1 MPADEASAQFRF
13 AEVAVGLP
21 LRTTFHYR
29 IPAEFK
35 KQIAAGQRVRVP
47 FGRRHIMGIVVGF
60 VPKAE
65 VSSVKPIA
73 GLLDEKPVFEPDILE
88 LTKWMARTYQAGW
101 GQTLESA
108 LPGPLRRGRSSM
120 TPREEESLQEILPNP
135 PHMLTGE
142 QNAAYQEIRASLDSL
157 KHQIFLL
164 HGVTGSGKTE
174 VYLQAIQRTL
184 EKGRSSIVLVPE
196 ISLTPQ
202 AIERFQGRF
211 GRKQVALLHSGM
223 LESRRLQEWRRIESG
238 QARVVIGARSAVFA
252 PAKSLGLI
260 VVDEEHEPSYKQSDA
275 PRYHAREVAIRRG
288 ELSGGTVILGSA
300 TPSLESYYLASSGR
314 YRLLQLK
321 KRVDAVPLPQV
332 EIVDMREEFSLRKR
346 SHIFS
351 RALEEAIAKTL
362 EENQQTILFL
372 NRRGFST
379 FVQCKKCGHTMKCT
393 SCQVSLTYH
402 IETKLLICHYCHA
415 SLETPKL
422 CPECRSEYVR
432 FKGTGTQRVESELAR
447 HFPGA
452 KIARM
457 DTDSTKV
464 RGSHEKILTAFRKGE
479 IDVLVGTQMVAKG
492 LDYPRVTLVG
502 VISADTALNLP
513 DFRSA
518 ERTFS
523 LITQVAGRAGRSSL
537 PGKVIVQTC
546 TPHHYG
552 IQAASRHDYESFYRQ
567 EIQIRRELGLPP
579 FTRLVQLTIRSP
591 KESKAIQAAEDLS
604 GELRRCLPANSA
616 EILGPSPAAIPRL
629 RRQYRWQ
636 ILVKAKSLEN
646 ILPKLEEA
654 LSHRHLPKGSYLAV
668 DVDPL

>member
-1 MPADEASAQFRF
+1 
-13 AEVAVGLP
+13 
-21 LRTTFHYR
+21 
-29 IPAEFK
+29 
-35 KQIAAGQRVRVP
+35 
-47 FGRRHIMGIVVGF
+47 
-60 VPKAE
+60 
-65 VSSVKPIA
+65 
-73 GLLDEKPVFEPDILE
+73 
-88 LTKWMARTYQAGW
+88 
-101 GQTLESA
+101 
-108 LPGPLRRGRSSM
+108 
-120 TPREEESLQEILPNP
+120 
-135 PHMLTGE
+135 
-142 QNAAYQEIRASLDSL
+142 
-157 KHQIFLL
+157 
-164 HGVTGSGKTE
+164 
-174 VYLQAIQRTL
+174 
-184 EKGRSSIVLVPE
+184 
-196 ISLTPQ
+196 
-202 AIERFQGRF
+202 
-211 GRKQVALLHSGM
+211 
-223 LESRRLQEWRRIESG
+223 
-238 QARVVIGARSAVFA
+238 
-252 PAKSLGLI
+252 
-260 VVDEEHEPSYKQSDA
+260 
-275 PRYHAREVAIRRG
+275 
-288 ELSGGTVILGSA
+288 
-300 TPSLESYYLASSGR
+300 
-314 YRLLQLK
+314 
-321 KRVDAVPLPQV
+321 
-332 EIVDMREEFSLRKR
+332 
-346 SHIFS
+346 
-351 RALEEAIAKTL
+351 
-362 EENQQTILFL
+362 
-372 NRRGFST
+372 
-379 FVQCKKCGHTMKCT
+379 
-393 SCQVSLTYH
+393 
-402 IETKLLICHYCHA
+402 
-415 SLETPKL
+415 
-422 CPECRSEYVR
+422 
-432 FKGTGTQRVESELAR
+432 
-447 HFPGA
+447 
-452 KIARM
+452 M